1 MNDELLGGLDEE
13 QGEATI
19 VSVEECKKK
28 RKAFHEWE
36 VNGTYHKLK
45 LKTGMIERL
54 ESKYRD
60 NLLNVISKDGFPPL
74 SVMLTVIQAAIQ
86 PWEHNIS
93 YKDVVA
99 LYDSWVDN
107 NDGNQMELLNKVV
120 IPTMAVSGFFTPDH
134 AKSILSSLNEAMDT
148 I

>member
-13 QGEATI
+13 KNETNI
-19 VSVEECKKK
+19 VSVEECRKK

-45 LKTGMIERL
+45 LKTAMIERL
-54 ESKYRD
+54 ENKYKD
-60 NLLNVISKDGFPPL
+60 NLLNVISKDGVPPL

-86 PWEHNIS
+86 PWEHGIA
-93 YKDVVA
+93 YKDVMA
-99 LYDSWVDN
+99 LYDSWLEN
-107 NDGNQMELLNKVV
+107 NDGNQMELLNKVI
-120 IPTMAVSGFFTPDH
+120 IPTMAVSGFFMPEY
-134 AKSILSSLNEAMDT
+134 AESIMNSLDEAMNT